1 MSLMKF
7 GRLYNSD
14 AHTILIPCNDQT
26 RDYDFVLKEKV
37 KGVQNV
43 VLDVTNA
50 KKSVQDAL

>member
-1 MSLMKF
+1 MKL